1 MYYYV
6 YYAYKIVSWGDLM
19 NNEVVLE
26 ESSAKPRRTNLKIA
40 IIGIFMVILLGS
52 YLVYSFNSKYMY
64 NGKIANNLF
73 VEDINISSITKEEA
87 INLIN
92 EKYKPQTLSLSYNN
106 DSFKIQ
112 PNDIDI
118 KYNINEVVNDA
129 YNYTKTDSYFENVKR
144 LFELKK
150 TPKEFTLK
158 TSFDEKKLDKTLEKM
173 AEEINM
179 SPKNAT
185 LKISNGNFITT
196 SSRVGKE
203 FNTKENK
210 QAIVNVI
217 NDRTYSDVNLKV
229 NTIEP
234 KVSTSMVKSV
244 NSLLSEHTTSFNQK
258 LEGRSKNIKVSS
270 DRISD
275 VLLMPGEVFSY
286 NKQTGVRTISNGY
299 FNAPVIV
306 NGKLED
312 APGGGVCQTSTTL
325 YNAVLYSG
333 LKINSVRNH
342 SLTSAYAPRGKD
354 AMVNDSGTD
363 FKFSNPYNHPV
374 YIKSIVNNGK
384 ITCQVYGN
392 AADKPNVEIKL
403 ENFNMGA
410 KTYRVFKDNSGKKI
424 KTEYIA
430 TSVYKK

>member
-1 MYYYV
+1 MYLYD
-6 YYAYKIVSWGDLM
+6 YKILSWGDLM

-26 ESSAKPRRTNLKIA
+26 ESSVKPKRTNLNIA
-40 IIGIFMVILLGS
+40 IIGILMVILFGS

-150 TPKEFTLK
+150 TPKQFTLK

-203 FNTKENK
+203 FNTEENK
-210 QAIVNVI
+210 PA
-217 NDRTYSDVNLKV
+217 
-229 NTIEP
+229 
-234 KVSTSMVKSV
+234 
-244 NSLLSEHTTSFNQK
+244 
-258 LEGRSKNIKVSS
+258 
-270 DRISD
+270 
-275 VLLMPGEVFSY
+275 
-286 NKQTGVRTISNGY
+286 
-299 FNAPVIV
+299 
-306 NGKLED
+306 
-312 APGGGVCQTSTTL
+312 
-325 YNAVLYSG
+325 
-333 LKINSVRNH
+333 
-342 SLTSAYAPRGKD
+342 
-354 AMVNDSGTD
+354 
-363 FKFSNPYNHPV
+363 
-374 YIKSIVNNGK
+374 
-384 ITCQVYGN
+384 
-392 AADKPNVEIKL
+392 
-403 ENFNMGA
+403 
-410 KTYRVFKDNSGKKI
+410 
-424 KTEYIA
+424 
-430 TSVYKK
+430 